1 MFFTDILTV
10 SVSDSHCTIL
20 KMKDLPVPE
29 DALHDDVSRFF
40 FLSFLHYSVFLS
52 FAFLENF
59 PNLTRLLLCVFLF
72 FIFKGTWS
80 PVQTTVRCLHQ
91 AEMMLC
97 Y

>member
-59 PNLTRLLLCVFLF
+59 PNLTRLLLCVFF
-72 FIFKGTWS
+72 FVFLKEPG
-80 PVQTTVRCLHQ
+80 VRFRQ
-91 AEMMLC
+91 QSDVFIRPK
-97 Y
+97 

>member
-40 FLSFLHYSVFLS
+40 FFFSFLHYTVFLS

-59 PNLTRLLLCVFLF
+59 PNLTRLLLCVFF
-72 FIFKGTWS
+72 FFVFLKEPG
-80 PVQTTVRCLHQ
+80 VRFRQ
-91 AEMMLC
+91 QSDVFIRSK
-97 Y
+97 